1 MSLPFFIR
9 NIALPSVHPYFP
21 FPITIMI
28 DRSFVQA
35 ALVPLTYRITVMGE
49 GGKNMHRQ
57 KCYNTCQR
65 YFGKVVRIE
74 DRDGH
79 IHLGKIID
87 VTNDSVWIEPVQQRS
102 SFDTGFGYYGAYS
115 NGGCDICGGL
125 SRCDNCGFGCGG
137 GFDGGFSGGC
147 ADVAVVVAAVVAL
160 VAAGA
165 LNSDLAL
172 FLELLW
178 LHYFSSNIVKS

>member
-1 MSLPFFIR
+1 
-9 NIALPSVHPYFP
+9 
-21 FPITIMI
+21 
-28 DRSFVQA
+28 
-35 ALVPLTYRITVMGE
+35 
-49 GGKNMHRQ
+49 MHRQ

-102 SFDTGFGYYGAYS
+102 SFDTGFGYHGAYS

-137 GFDGGFSGGC
+137 GFGGGFGGC
-147 ADVAVVVAAVVAL
+147 GCGRRGCGGCGFGGGWGLELGFGFIFGITLA
-160 VAAGA
+160 
-165 LNSDLAL
+165 AL
-172 FLELLW
+172 F
-178 LHYFSSNIVKS
+178 FI

>member
-1 MSLPFFIR
+1 
-9 NIALPSVHPYFP
+9 
-21 FPITIMI
+21 
-28 DRSFVQA
+28 
-35 ALVPLTYRITVMGE
+35 
-49 GGKNMHRQ
+49 MHRQ

-102 SFDTGFGYYGAYS
+102 SFDTGFGYHGAYS

-137 GFDGGFSGGC
+137 GFSGGFSGGGC
-147 ADVAVVVAAVVAL
+147 SGRGCGGCGGGGFGGGGFGGGGFGGGGFGGGWGFELGFGFIFGITLA
-160 VAAGA
+160 
-165 LNSDLAL
+165 AL
-172 FLELLW
+172 F
-178 LHYFSSNIVKS
+178 FI

>member
-1 MSLPFFIR
+1 
-9 NIALPSVHPYFP
+9 
-21 FPITIMI
+21 MI
-28 DRSFVQA
+28 GRSFIQA

-74 DRDGH
+74 DRDGR

-87 VTNDSVWIEPVQQRS
+87 VTNDSVWIEPMQQRS
-102 SFDTGFGYYGAYS
+102 SFDTGFGYHGAYS

-125 SRCDNCGFGCGG
+125 SRCDNCGFGWGSVV
-137 GFDGGFSGGC
+137 DSVVDSVA
-147 ADVAVVVAAVVAL
+147 ADVAVVVAAVVAA
-160 VAAGA
+160 AAGA

>member
-1 MSLPFFIR
+1 
-9 NIALPSVHPYFP
+9 
-21 FPITIMI
+21 
-28 DRSFVQA
+28 
-35 ALVPLTYRITVMGE
+35 
-49 GGKNMHRQ
+49 MHRQ

-102 SFDTGFGYYGAYS
+102 SFDTGFGYHGAYS

-137 GFDGGFSGGC
+137 GFGGGFSGCGC
-147 ADVAVVVAAVVAL
+147 GRRGCGGCGFGGGWGLELGFGFIFGITLA
-160 VAAGA
+160 
-165 LNSDLAL
+165 AL
-172 FLELLW
+172 F
-178 LHYFSSNIVKS
+178 FI

>member
-1 MSLPFFIR
+1 
-9 NIALPSVHPYFP
+9 
-21 FPITIMI
+21 MI

-102 SFDTGFGYYGAYS
+102 SFDTGFGYHGAYS

-137 GFDGGFSGGC
+137 GFDGGFSGGFGGC
-147 ADVAVVVAAVVAL
+147 GCGRRGCGGCGFGGGWGFELGFGFIFGITLA
-160 VAAGA
+160 
-165 LNSDLAL
+165 AL
-172 FLELLW
+172 F
-178 LHYFSSNIVKS
+178 FI

>member
-1 MSLPFFIR
+1 
-9 NIALPSVHPYFP
+9 
-21 FPITIMI
+21 
-28 DRSFVQA
+28 
-35 ALVPLTYRITVMGE
+35 
-49 GGKNMHRQ
+49 MHRQ

-87 VTNDSVWIEPVQQRS
+87 VTNDSVWIEPMQQRS
-102 SFDTGFGYYGAYS
+102 SFDTGFGYHGAYS

-137 GFDGGFSGGC
+137 GFDGGFGGC
-147 ADVAVVVAAVVAL
+147 GCGRRGCGGCGFGGGWGLELGFGFIFGITLA
-160 VAAGA
+160 
-165 LNSDLAL
+165 AL
-172 FLELLW
+172 F
-178 LHYFSSNIVKS
+178 FI

>member
-1 MSLPFFIR
+1 
-9 NIALPSVHPYFP
+9 
-21 FPITIMI
+21 
-28 DRSFVQA
+28 
-35 ALVPLTYRITVMGE
+35 
-49 GGKNMHRQ
+49 MHRQ

-102 SFDTGFGYYGAYS
+102 SFDTGFGYHGAYS

-137 GFDGGFSGGC
+137 GFDGGFGGC
-147 ADVAVVVAAVVAL
+147 GCGRRGCGGCGFGGGWGLELGFGSIFGITLA
-160 VAAGA
+160 
-165 LNSDLAL
+165 AL
-172 FLELLW
+172 F
-178 LHYFSSNIVKS
+178 FI